1 MAVLREDFLMKDYE
15 LKARYLTD
23 HFSRMWVRFNFF
35 LTIESGLVGLSFHKD
50 YSGHVLALSYLGGF
64 LALVWFH
71 FGRTDNFLADF
82 YRTQIG
88 IAFDRLHDLKD
99 NGLENKD
106 TWTEENEKLPKLLFV
121 SSRVPD
127 NEVIDQKFLSGHLR
141 GFSATE
147 LAAFLPLVY
156 LAIWIIRFV
165 SHYFSWPK

>member
-1 MAVLREDFLMKDYE
+1 MMEREDFLLKDYE

-50 YSGHVLALSYLGGF
+50 YSGHVQALSYLGGF

-82 YRTQIG
+82 YRSQVG
-88 IAFDRLHDLKD
+88 VAFTLLSNLNKWTD
-99 NGLENKD
+99 ENQ
-106 TWTEENEKLPKLLFV
+106 NPPRLLFV
-121 SSRVPD
+121 GHVPKD
-127 NEVIDQKFLSGHLR
+127 EVVRQRLLSGR
-141 GFSATE
+141 WQRFSSTE

-156 LAIWIIRFV
+156 FAIWVIRLV
-165 SHYFSWPK
+165 QLPK

>member
-1 MAVLREDFLMKDYE
+1 MAVQREDFLLKDYE

-50 YSGHVLALSYLGGF
+50 DSEQVQWLSCLGGV

-82 YRTQIG
+82 YRKQVG
-88 IAFDRLHDLKD
+88 IAFDLLSNLK
-99 NGLENKD
+99 G
-106 TWTEENEKLPKLLFV
+106 WTEENQKPPELLFV
-121 SSRVPD
+121 GNVKDDESIRHT
-127 NEVIDQKFLSGHLR
+127 FLR
-141 GFSATE
+141 GRWRKFSATE

-156 LAIWIIRFV
+156 FGIWVLRFLTT
-165 SHYFSWPK
+165 FSS

>member
-1 MAVLREDFLMKDYE
+1 MEREDFLLKDYE

-50 YSGHVLALSYLGGF
+50 YSQHVRALSYLGGF

-82 YRTQIG
+82 YRTQVG
-88 IAFDRLHDLKD
+88 IAFDLLSSKKKWTD
-99 NGLENKD
+99 ENR
-106 TWTEENEKLPKLLFV
+106 NPPRLLFV
-121 SSRVPD
+121 GSVPKD
-127 NEVIDQKFLSGHLR
+127 EVVRQRLLSGR
-141 GFSATE
+141 WQRFSTTE

-156 LAIWIIRFV
+156 FAIWVIRLFQL
-165 SHYFSWPK
+165 PK

>member
-1 MAVLREDFLMKDYE
+1 MVGRDDFLQKDYE

-50 YSGHVLALSYLGGF
+50 YSGHVLSLCCLGSF

-88 IAFDRLHDLKD
+88 IAFDRLNDLKNQD
-99 NGLENKD
+99 K
-106 TWTEENEKLPKLLFV
+106 WAEENQRSPKLLFV
-121 SSRVPD
+121 GDVPGGVDVSQRV
-127 NEVIDQKFLSGHLR
+127 LSGRWSKL
-141 GFSATE
+141 STTE

-156 LAIWIIRFV
+156 LAIWILRFL
-165 SHYFSWPK
+165 SHCFSFPK